1 MRAFPSGGRQAL
13 IEAFREGDPRAL
25 ARAISIV
32 EDQTDGFEGLLDEL
46 RPALGRARRI
56 GVTGPPGA
64 GKSTLTAGLARLFRD
79 DGSRVG
85 VIAVDPT
92 SPFTGGALL
101 GDRIRMAELAVE
113 RGMFVRSMASRGSL
127 GGLATAA
134 TEAADLMDAFGFD
147 RVILETLGVGQSEL
161 EIAAAADTTV
171 VVLVPES
178 GDGIQ
183 AMKAGLMEVADLFC
197 VNKADRPGAG
207 RLVKEIEVMK
217 TIRAGRALRGIP
229 RHHDRTHG
237 GSEAATAV
245 DGEDRGAGE
254 GAWGIPVLKTIA
266 TQGEGVQEVAE
277 QLDAHFGSL
286 RQSGELAVRRA
297 NALLDQTRRIIL
309 RRAETS
315 ALEVWDALKGKHL
328 EELLAGRVTPYA
340 VADRWSAT

>member
-1 MRAFPSGGRQAL
+1 MRTFPTGGRSAL
-13 IEAFREGDPRAL
+13 IEAFRSEDPRAL
-25 ARAISIV
+25 ARAISIA
-32 EDQTDGFEGLLDEL
+32 EDQAPGFEGLLDEL
-46 RPALGRARRI
+46 RPAAGRARRI

-64 GKSTLTAGLARLFRD
+64 GKSTLTAGLARLLRD
-79 DGSRVG
+79 EGARVG

-113 RGMFVRSMASRGSL
+113 RGIFIRSMASRGSL

-147 RVILETLGVGQSEL
+147 RVILETLGVGQTEL

-197 VNKADRPGAG
+197 VNKADRPGAS

-217 TIRAGRALRGIP
+217 TIRTGRALRGIP
-229 RHHDRTHG
+229 RHHTRAHG
-237 GSEAATAV
+237 SGEGHTGSEHETAEAESGGWDV
-245 DGEDRGAGE
+245 
-254 GAWGIPVLKTIA
+254 PVLKTIA
-266 TQGEGVQEVAE
+266 TQGEGVEELAQR
-277 QLDAHFGSL
+277 LDEHFDSL
-286 RQSGELAVRRA
+286 TESGELAVRRA
-297 NALLDQTRRIIL
+297 NALLDQTRRILL
-309 RRAETS
+309 RRAESS
-315 ALEVWDALKGKHL
+315 ALEAWKARKGDLLEDLLKG
-328 EELLAGRVTPYA
+328 RITPYS
-340 VADRWSAT
+340 VADRLSED